1 MKAECELVW
10 CQQIY
15 FNCKKYFSLIA
26 DIDDMKIY
34 YVLLDTSNAT
44 SDIFYFT
51 VEDNGKNIL
60 SFQLIAKL
68 SASACSE
75 V

>member
-1 MKAECELVW
+1 MKICELAW
-10 CQQIY
+10 YQKIY
-15 FNCKKYFSLIA
+15 WNCKKYFSLIA

-34 YVLLDTSNAT
+34 YVLLDASNAT

-60 SFQLIAKL
+60 PFNVIDKVPS
-68 SASACSE
+68 SAYSE